1 MSFEVS
7 SFRVLD
13 SRATLGS
20 SSIRRRAQ
28 ILNYRKDL
36 NIIDFRGN
44 VQTRIKKLRNNE
56 VSGTVL
62 AMAGL
67 KRLNIS
73 NVPFNPIEVE
83 EMIPAVAQGVIGVER
98 RFDDF
103 STAYILEKINDSE
116 TTQCVNCE
124 RAYLEKLD
132 GSCQTPIAG
141 FAIKENGNIKFIE
154 KSLLTIIALLT
165 IVATGQVIVKI
176 YNSGT
181 INLADLLL
189 LFIYTEVLGMIGVF
203 YTSNRIPITLPLF
216 IAMTAIS
223 RLIILQGKGMDAST
237 LLYEAGAILIIAL
250 ACLAVRYR
258 PSRSY
263 HYQNEDDSK

>member
-1 MSFEVS
+1 MF
-7 SFRVLD
+7 D
-13 SRATLGS
+13 
-20 SSIRRRAQ
+20 
-28 ILNYRKDL
+28 
-36 NIIDFRGN
+36 NIAAN
-44 VQTRIKKLRNNE
+44 VIK
-56 VSGTVL
+56 
-62 AMAGL
+62 
-67 KRLNIS
+67 I
-73 NVPFNPIEVE
+73 
-83 EMIPAVAQGVIGVER
+83 
-98 RFDDF
+98 
-103 STAYILEKINDSE
+103 
-116 TTQCVNCE
+116 
-124 RAYLEKLD
+124 
-132 GSCQTPIAG
+132 
-141 FAIKENGNIKFIE
+141 IE

-165 IVATGQVIVKI
+165 IVATFQEIIKI
-176 YNSGT
+176 YDIGT

>member
-1 MSFEVS
+1 MF
-7 SFRVLD
+7 
-13 SRATLGS
+13 G
-20 SSIRRRAQ
+20 
-28 ILNYRKDL
+28 
-36 NIIDFRGN
+36 NI
-44 VQTRIKKLRNNE
+44 
-56 VSGTVL
+56 
-62 AMAGL
+62 AA
-67 KRLNIS
+67 NI
-73 NVPFNPIEVE
+73 
-83 EMIPAVAQGVIGVER
+83 
-98 RFDDF
+98 
-103 STAYILEKINDSE
+103 
-116 TTQCVNCE
+116 
-124 RAYLEKLD
+124 
-132 GSCQTPIAG
+132 
-141 FAIKENGNIKFIE
+141 IKFIE

-165 IVATGQVIVKI
+165 IVATIQEIIKI
-176 YNSGT
+176 YDSGT

>member
-1 MSFEVS
+1 MF
-7 SFRVLD
+7 D
-13 SRATLGS
+13 SIA
-20 SSIRRRAQ
+20 A
-28 ILNYRKDL
+28 
-36 NIIDFRGN
+36 NIIK
-44 VQTRIKKLRNNE
+44 V
-56 VSGTVL
+56 
-62 AMAGL
+62 
-67 KRLNIS
+67 
-73 NVPFNPIEVE
+73 
-83 EMIPAVAQGVIGVER
+83 
-98 RFDDF
+98 
-103 STAYILEKINDSE
+103 
-116 TTQCVNCE
+116 
-124 RAYLEKLD
+124 
-132 GSCQTPIAG
+132 
-141 FAIKENGNIKFIE
+141 IE
-154 KSLLTIIALLT
+154 KSLLTIIAFLT
-165 IVATGQVIVKI
+165 VVATVQEIILI
-176 YNSGT
+176 YNIGT